1 MLNEC
6 QWVLHDWGDNDCIRI
21 LKRCKEAVPPNIGK
35 VLIVESV
42 IGENKKTMTAEERDE
57 KLEHVRLMLDMV
69 MMTHTSTGKE
79 RTLKEWDF
87 VLKEAGFARY
97 EVRDIDDVQSVIIA
111 YRS

>member
-1 MLNEC
+1 M
-6 QWVLHDWGDNDCIRI
+6 LHDWGDKDCIKI
-21 LKRCKEAVPPNIGK
+21 LKNCKKALLPKTGK

-42 IGENKKTMTAEERDE
+42 VGEKKKTMIMEEKDM
-57 KLEHVRLMLDMV
+57 KLEYVKLALDMV
-69 MMTHTSTGKE
+69 MMVHTSTGKE

-87 VLKEAGFARY
+87 VIKEAGFARY